1 MSSIKLSA
9 EKRTTDGKGA
19 ARRLRQAGKVPAIV
33 YAGGKD
39 ALSVAVNPK
48 ELVKA
53 LMTPLRRNALL
64 SLDIAGDK
72 PMLVMVKDIQKD
84 PVRREALHVDF
95 VQVDEKVKIPVRV
108 PLVPAGRSK
117 AVVLGAKLTIVTRTL
132 RVRAFPGQVPEK
144 IEIDVTDIGQGAVR
158 ASAVP
163 MPAGIDLLEDPNLTV
178 ITVGRAKS
186 ALEDEPVAAAAA
198 PAAAGKAAPAAAGKA
213 APAAAA
219 AKAPAKK

>member
-19 ARRLRQAGKVPAIV
+19 ARRLRQAGKVPAVV
-33 YAGGKD
+33 YAGGKE

-64 SLDIAGDK
+64 SLDVAGDK
-72 PMLVMVKDIQKD
+72 PILVMVKDIQKD

-95 VQVDEKVKIPVRV
+95 VKVDEKVKIPVRV
-108 PLVPAGRSK
+108 PLVASGRSK

-132 RVRAFPGQVPEK
+132 KVAAFPGQIPEK

-163 MPAGIDLLEDPNLTV
+163 MPSGIDLLEDPNNTV

-186 ALEDEPVAAAAA
+186 AMEDEPAPAAAAAA
-198 PAAAGKAAPAAAGKA
+198 PAAAAGKGAAAAP
-213 APAAAA
+213 AAA